1 MNNKRIINVRI
12 LFVALIGIISGILCG
27 YLTIKCIN
35 LHYFSLYLIP
45 FTILLAFSLCFL
57 VLKFFKSDNKYIKV
71 INKHFVT
78 TCAFVLLFVV
88 GFGFTSIKLVNYTKL
103 NNYDGTYNITLTAQ
117 KVRAYE
123 NYATVSASK
132 FYIDNAKVNQSI
144 SVRVYYDEN
153 TSFSIKDGDVLSFD
167 GSVKLQPLFDN
178 TSNLVDYLYGRIY
191 STQINLSNIS
201 KLDSKIYVDDAV
213 RNRVYSVLQDNM
225 SEDNAGI
232 AYAML
237 FGDKE
242 HLDSQSMQM
251 FSYAG
256 VAHILS
262 VSGLHVTMLAG
273 IIAWILKRIKVKRVV
288 NLIVVSVFLLI
299 YCYLCGFAPSVV
311 RASIMSVIMLIAYV
325 TGKEYDVLS
334 SLSLAAII
342 TLLVNPLNLFA
353 TGFQLSYL
361 CLLSIITLSNSISR
375 MLSKLKL
382 PKLICNTIAISTCI
396 NLVILPISANTFD
409 KVSLIGMLTNVFVLP
424 LFSVAFPLLFV
435 CVLIS
440 SIFSFMGFMLFVPN
454 VMLHFIK
461 LIANFFANLNVLN
474 FNFYHIS
481 YVVLICIILILLTIK
496 YLMVKRLHK
505 GIICGML
512 ALLMV
517 VSFSISMI
525 SNSYDNV
532 FALSY
537 QYKSNSAVITIEGK
551 NCLIG
556 TQNNYISTML
566 KELKI
571 RKIDYIIGYD
581 VTSNN
586 LDVIDAMCKDYNVDK
601 VFIPSVYAS
610 VKPNYVTSDTFN
622 LGSYHFEYQ
631 YNSYDKCVGL
641 KIEHSGKVIV
651 FANSNNSTQD
661 CVVLIN
667 NLMHVDY
674 FIANKLSVSSG
685 LLDDIKNVIL
695 YNGSAGYNY
704 LDLFNVQKY
713 ELRV

>member
-1 MNNKRIINVRI
+1 MNNKRIVNVRI

-35 LHYFSLYLIP
+35 LNYFSLYLIP
-45 FTILLAFSLCFL
+45 IIVLLAFSLCCLFL
-57 VLKFFKSDNKYIKV
+57 KIFKSNNKYINV
-71 INKHFVT
+71 INRHFVAT
-78 TCAFVLLFVV
+78 IAFVLLFVI
-88 GFGFTSIKLVNYTKL
+88 GFGFTTIKLVNYTKL
-103 NNYDGTYNITLTAQ
+103 NDFDGTYNITLTAQ
-117 KVRAYE
+117 KVRAYD
-123 NYATVSASK
+123 NYATINASK
-132 FYIDNAKVNQSI
+132 FYIDSRIVNESI
-144 SVRVYYDEN
+144 SVRVYFNDN
-153 TSFSIKDGDVLSFD
+153 STFDIKDGDVLSFD
-167 GSVKLQPLFDN
+167 GSVKLQPLFDD
-178 TSNLVDYLYGRIY
+178 TSNLVDYLYGKIY
-191 STQINLSNIS
+191 STQINLSNIT
-201 KLDSKIYVDDAV
+201 KIDSKTYIDDAV

-242 HLDSQSMQM
+242 HLDSQNMQM

-256 VAHILS
+256 VAHILA

-288 NLIVVSVFLLI
+288 NLVVVSVFLLI

-334 SLSLAAII
+334 SLSLAAIL

-353 TGFQLSYL
+353 TGFQLYYL

-375 MLSKLKL
+375 ILAKLKL
-382 PKLICNTIAISTCI
+382 PKIVCSTIAISTCI
-396 NLVILPISANTFD
+396 NLVILAISANTFG

-424 LFSVAFPLLFV
+424 LFSVAFPLLFG
-435 CVLIS
+435 CVFIV
-440 SIFSFMGFMLFVPN
+440 SIFRFMGFMLFIPN
-454 VMLHFIK
+454 VMLHLIK

-481 YVVLICIILILLTIK
+481 YVVLILIILILLIIK
-496 YLMVKRLHK
+496 YLMIKQLYK
-505 GIICGML
+505 SIICSAL
-512 ALLMV
+512 AVLMV
-517 VSFSISMI
+517 VSFSVSMI
-525 SNSYDNV
+525 SNSYNDV

-556 TQNNYISTML
+556 TQDKYISTML

-586 LDVIDAMCKDYNVDK
+586 LDVIDSMCKDYKVNK
-601 VFIPSVYAS
+601 VFVPSTYS
-610 VKPNYVTSDTFN
+610 SLKPDYVALDTFD
-622 LGSYHFEYQ
+622 LGNCHFEYQ

-641 KIEHSGKVIV
+641 KIEHNDKIIV
-651 FANSNNSTQD
+651 FVSSNNTTQD
-661 CVVLIN
+661 NVVLIN
-667 NLMHVDY
+667 NLMHIDY
-674 FIANKLSVSSG
+674 LVANRLSVNTS
-685 LLDDIKNVIL
+685 LLNDVENIIL
-695 YNGSAGYNY
+695 YNGSSEYNY
-704 LDLFNVQKY
+704 LDLYNVQKY